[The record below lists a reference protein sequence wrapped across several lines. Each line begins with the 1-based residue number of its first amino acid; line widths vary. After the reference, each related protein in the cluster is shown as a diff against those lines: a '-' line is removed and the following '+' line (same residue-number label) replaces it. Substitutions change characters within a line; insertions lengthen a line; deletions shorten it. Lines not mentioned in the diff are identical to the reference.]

1 MSPDTEDHPPGWQH
15 WGVHG
20 WQRRAQLRRSVVA
33 VHLFDWLEGEQK
45 YVALLGRDGYR
56 QQLLAWLAQASAD
69 DCIAA
74 GFTWEAG
81 LASRVSDTFE
91 ASVLFSPAGRDRA
104 VCWRE
109 SAWPAARAWV
119 NGDDLGAEVDAPGHW
134 AGEQLYGVA
143 VAGPPGH
150 PLQDHASFGS
160 YLGSVKSLL
169 LWDAAA
175 RRRVALVEPRAD
187 EAWSQPLAVW
197 RDGTLQVH
205 ADPQA
210 AARGDVSRVLTLE
223 MNGAG
228 AP

>member
-20 WQRRAQLRRSVVA
+20 WQRRAQLRRSVRA

-56 QQLLAWLAQASAD
+56 HQLLEWLARATAE

-74 GFTWEAG
+74 GFTCEAG

-91 ASVLFSPAGRDRA
+91 ASVLFSPAGQHRA

-109 SAWPAARAWV
+109 AEWPAARAWV
-119 NGDDLGAEVDAPGHW
+119 DGAPLGAEVEAPGHR

-143 VAGPPGH
+143 VAGPRDH

-160 YLGSVKSLL
+160 YLGSIRSLL
-169 LWDAAA
+169 LWDAAG
-175 RRRVALVEPRAD
+175 RRRAALVEPRAD
-187 EAWSQPLAVW
+187 EAWSQPLAAW
-197 RDGTLQVH
+197 RDGALQVF
-205 ADPQA
+205 ADLQA
-210 AARGDVSRVLTLE
+210 AARGDAARVLTL
-223 MNGAG
+223 
-228 AP
+228 